1 MTLTF
6 SLGVDVSTRGV
17 FPVTGVDV
25 STLGLFTVTCVDVS
39 TRGCINAW
47 SFNYDLDLDV

>member
-1 MTLTF
+1 M
-6 SLGVDVSTRGV
+6 
-17 FPVTGVDV
+17 DV
-25 STLGLFTVTCVDVS
+25 STLGPFPEVGVDVSNQRVAVSTLDLFAVTGVDVS